1 MDSHCPQAPLLGR
14 VVLREVAPELRE
26 GLIFKGKDKGGKREG
41 KTQHTEERAVSA
53 SSSVNQRTA
62 GDCRGLQGTEYSLS
76 QSDARRRPRP
86 QTRHTEIKFVLPL
99 SST

>member
-41 KTQHTEERAVSA
+41 KTQHTEETGSFCIFICE
-53 SSSVNQRTA
+53 SE
-62 GDCRGLQGTEYSLS
+62 DCRGLQGTTG
-76 QSDARRRPRP
+76 D
-86 QTRHTEIKFVLPL
+86 
-99 SST
+99 